1 MSGLFGTLG
10 TANSGMNTQQIG
22 LETSSHNIANANTP
36 GYSRQR
42 AEMQAN
48 TPYTYTG
55 IGQIGTGSKVSA
67 ITRAS
72 DQFVLASIRKENAL
86 YNQYQYKADVLGKME
101 VIFNETPGQK
111 SLSDDINA
119 YFDAWSQLSNN
130 PDSSTAK
137 TIVVEN
143 GNNLTDNMNHIAKEL
158 DSLRN
163 ETVSILE
170 KNVMDF
176 NAKLEEL
183 NELNQQ
189 IFKASQ
195 DGSVPND
202 LLDRR
207 DMILEDLSGFGNI
220 ETSFDEYGRASV
232 SLGGEKLVGPGE
244 PVKTIS
250 VVVGVDENGQPIV
263 SEGGNLTGEN
273 ITLENGE
280 SYPVGQLLISNP
292 KDNPPVFS
300 PIEVESGAAKGL
312 QEGLVEIDKRTQ
324 EFNEFVFN
332 FATAVNII
340 HSDNGK
346 GADFFTLGDPN
357 DPNFAM
363 NIKVNEDIRND
374 HSLVNAGKEVRV
386 PDPDNPGEYL
396 PSEGASGDG
405 SRAAAM
411 GKLAD
416 TRLGYPNAVFE
427 YDPDTMTIKNEAGGS
442 TPHGAYVD
450 IVTKNGIAKQQAD
463 NRVTS
468 QEFLLFQLEDRKFAT
483 SGVNINEEIT
493 DVMRFQRAF
502 QANARVITVVTDL
515 LDTLINRTGV

>member
-1 MSGLFGTLG
+1 M
-10 TANSGMNTQQIG
+10 
-22 LETSSHNIANANTP
+22 
-36 GYSRQR
+36 
-42 AEMQAN
+42 
-48 TPYTYTG
+48 
-55 IGQIGTGSKVSA
+55 
-67 ITRAS
+67 
-72 DQFVLASIRKENAL
+72 
-86 YNQYQYKADVLGKME
+86 
-101 VIFNETPGQK
+101 
-111 SLSDDINA
+111 
-119 YFDAWSQLSNN
+119 
-130 PDSSTAK
+130 
-137 TIVVEN
+137 
-143 GNNLTDNMNHIAKEL
+143 
-158 DSLRN
+158 
-163 ETVSILE
+163 
-170 KNVMDF
+170 
-176 NAKLEEL
+176 
-183 NELNQQ
+183 NQQ

-312 QEGLVEIDKRTQ
+312 KEGLVEIDKRTQ

-405 SRAAAM
+405 S
-411 GKLAD
+411 
-416 TRLGYPNAVFE
+416 
-427 YDPDTMTIKNEAGGS
+427 
-442 TPHGAYVD
+442 
-450 IVTKNGIAKQQAD
+450 
-463 NRVTS
+463 
-468 QEFLLFQLEDRKFAT
+468 
-483 SGVNINEEIT
+483 
-493 DVMRFQRAF
+493 
-502 QANARVITVVTDL
+502 
-515 LDTLINRTGV
+515 